1 MADTNKPIR
10 WIGIQSLIGGMFV
23 GAEKA
28 FGVPPLCT
36 IDFDGINLGNS
47 SAYMHYMN
55 EVRKVGLRELI
66 LDGDLLSKAKTF
78 KTQEDTDF
86 FNSINH
92 DIDVVS
98 AVPICSGL
106 SMANANNSCE
116 AGTKARG
123 SEAIQNNNMIGI
135 TEFALEIIKP
145 KCYIFENAPN
155 FYTSAGKGIRD
166 KLTEIGKKN
175 GYAVTYVKTNSY
187 KHNNPQARSR
197 TFGIFWQGGKCPK
210 LSKVNDPH
218 KPIVDYLE
226 GMKSKPYGTEE
237 YTMFKNF
244 NENGFIKYM
253 KSLGSDWRDKMV
265 AEKTN
270 TILTYLEKNN
280 WPKEVE
286 PFLNEKE
293 LHLYNHAKSKKIAGA
308 NYMDN
313 SPIYEGPEKI
323 CTVFG
328 RTNKRFIHPTEDRGY
343 TIRELLKFM
352 GMPDDFEWPDAIHK
366 TDWIGQNVPALT
378 SKAWH
383 DQMKLFVEGKL
394 EMTDEELAMF
404 NNESDAED
412 KPKTKKPEINF
423 GFKKK

>member
-1 MADTNKPIR
+1 MSEIR
-10 WIGIQSLIGGMFV
+10 WIGIQSLIGGMFI

-28 FGVPPLCT
+28 FGTPPLCT
-36 IDFDGINLGNS
+36 IDFDGIDKGNS

-55 EVRKVGLRELI
+55 EVRKLGLRELI
-66 LDGDLLSKAKTF
+66 LDGDLLSKTKTF
-78 KTQEDTDF
+78 KKQEDTDF

-145 KCYIFENAPN
+145 KAYIFENAPN
-155 FYTSAGKGIRD
+155 FYTDAGKGIRD

-175 GYAVTYVKTNSY
+175 GYAVTYVKTNSF

-197 TFGIFWQGGKCPK
+197 TFGIFWKGGKCPQ
-210 LSKVNDPH
+210 LNRVDDPH
-218 KPIVDYLE
+218 KDIVDYLE
-226 GMKSKPYGTEE
+226 GLSDKPYGTQD
-237 YTMFKNF
+237 YNMFPKF

-253 KSLGSDWRDKMV
+253 KSLGPNWRDKMV
-265 AEKTN
+265 EAKTN
-270 TILTYLEKNN
+270 TVLTYLEKNN
-280 WPKEVE
+280 WPDEVLNYLSDKE
-286 PFLNEKE
+286 K
-293 LHLYNHAKSKKIAGA
+293 HLYEHAKSKKLAGA

-313 SPIYEGPEKI
+313 SPIYEGKDKI

-352 GMPDDFEWPDAIHK
+352 GMPDDFEWPDAKNK

-383 DQMKLFVEGKL
+383 DQIKLFVEGKL
-394 EMTDEELAMF
+394 DMTDKEVDMF
-404 NNESDAED
+404 NNETNNVGG
-412 KPKTKKPEINF
+412 KPKINF
-423 GFKKK
+423 GFKKVK